1 MNHDF
6 VLTWEK
12 MFSGQKYQR
21 EDREISQKA
30 WMWKVNLASLT
41 NTAFMILIGDDNAE
55 QKRLKQP
62 NDSFS
67 QKPKL

>member
-21 EDREISQKA
+21 EDREISAESMDVEGQP
-30 WMWKVNLASLT
+30 SIT
-41 NTAFMILIGDDNAE
+41 N
-55 QKRLKQP
+55 
-62 NDSFS
+62 
-67 QKPKL
+67 